1 MISFEPTVSAGL
13 IGQTAIL
20 LAGIISGWIRLTAKL
35 SSMEI
40 DIRNLQ
46 TSSEGFSKSFEQL
59 SRILTQ
65 VAVQDVRILNVE
77 KDVDELR
84 HHKGF
89 VND

>member
-1 MISFEPTVSAGL
+1 MLQFEPTVSAGL
-13 IGQTAIL
+13 IGQTVIIL
-20 LAGIISGWIRLTAKL
+20 SGVIAGWVKLVAKL
-35 SSMEI
+35 SKMEM
-40 DIRNLQ
+40 DISNLQ
-46 TSSEGFSKSFEQL
+46 VSSEGFSKSFEQL

-65 VAVQDVRILNVE
+65 VAVQDVRILSVE

>member
-35 SSMEI
+35 SQMEV
-40 DIRNLQ
+40 DIKNLQ
-46 TSSEGFSKSFEQL
+46 TSSEGFGKSFEQL
-59 SRILTQ
+59 SKILTQ